1 MESKKL
7 KVVKPLKKRTLS
19 KQQQIIAAF
28 IIEKDY
34 DKIDW
39 PREMKIATSLVK
51 KYNFEFFM
59 SMKGMIGL
67 NSLAWFIS
75 EAGKKFIN
83 DVKRYQ
89 STSFRKD
96 HLELEAQPVAEQVSI
111 NKKPNSLKDFL
122 DLFNPK

>member
-1 MESKKL
+1 MEPKKA
-7 KVVKPLKKRTLS
+7 KVAKILKKRAIS

-39 PREMKIATSLVK
+39 PREMKLATSLVK

-75 EAGKKFIN
+75 RAGKKFIN

-96 HLELEAQPVAEQVSI
+96 HVELEEDPVAEQVSI

-122 DLFNPK
+122 NIFNPK